1 MILDIIGQL
10 KGPQSGTSLRNR
22 LTSLFGMALEVPQ
35 KAETV
40 TEMMIFPIIQDQLS
54 HALELNLLFF
64 LQRKQILH
72 AVSEVFNFFVVHGH
86 HELEGRFISRI
97 CWVQHLKRLRI
108 YKLHTHFRIEPIA
121 EEHNEDIGLEVRIRR
136 SLDGQPACP
145 ASYLII
151 RKMAGIEFFDQLG
164 ICVDLVQQSIFANLV
179 LPNSWLV
186 PSTILLDLCISRV
199 LVRGEQK
206 SEPWV

>member
-64 LQRKQILH
+64 SNENKYCTL
-72 AVSEVFNFFVVHGH
+72 S
-86 HELEGRFISRI
+86 
-97 CWVQHLKRLRI
+97 LK
-108 YKLHTHFRIEPIA
+108 
-121 EEHNEDIGLEVRIRR
+121 
-136 SLDGQPACP
+136 S
-145 ASYLII
+145 
-151 RKMAGIEFFDQLG
+151 
-164 ICVDLVQQSIFANLV
+164 
-179 LPNSWLV
+179 
-186 PSTILLDLCISRV
+186 STFL
-199 LVRGEQK
+199 
-206 SEPWV
+206 